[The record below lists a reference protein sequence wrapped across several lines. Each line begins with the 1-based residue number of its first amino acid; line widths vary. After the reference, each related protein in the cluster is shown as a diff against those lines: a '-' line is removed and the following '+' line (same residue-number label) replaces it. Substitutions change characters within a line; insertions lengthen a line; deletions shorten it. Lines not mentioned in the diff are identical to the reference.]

1 MRNNSKANL
10 VASAP
15 LWASAIVIMGLI
27 LVQSSRMI
35 GSRAQAEMVS
45 SSGGYTVM
53 TVDGGTDEVLV
64 ILDERSE
71 EMFVY
76 RVENQR
82 SVDIKER
89 VSLSKLFTDARAAAQ
104 GG

>member
-1 MRNNSKANL
+1 MRTQSKDNL
-10 VASAP
+10 VSSGP
-15 LWASAIVIMGLI
+15 LWASAIVILGLI
-27 LVQSSRMI
+27 LVQSSRLV

-45 SSGGYTVM
+45 NSGGYTVM
-53 TVDGGTDEVLV
+53 TADGGTDEVLI

-89 VSLSKLFTDARAAAQ
+89 VSLSQLFTDARAAAQ

>member
-1 MRNNSKANL
+1 MRDESRANL
-10 VASAP
+10 AASAP
-15 LWASAIVIMGLI
+15 LWASALVILALI
-27 LVQSSRMI
+27 LVQSSRM
-35 GSRAQAEMVS
+35 GGNRALAEMVS

-53 TVDGGTDEVLV
+53 TADGGTDEVLL

-71 EMFVY
+71 ELFVY

-82 SVDIKER
+82 SVDMKER
-89 VSLSKLFTDARAAAQ
+89 ISLSRLFSDARAAAQ

>member
-1 MRNNSKANL
+1 MRTQSKENL

-15 LWASAIVIMGLI
+15 LWASAIVILGLT
-27 LVQSSRMI
+27 LVQSSRLT

-53 TVDGGTDEVLV
+53 TADGGTDEVLI

-82 SVDIKER
+82 SVDLKER
-89 VSLSKLFTDARAAAQ
+89 VSLSQLFTDARAAAQ

>member
-1 MRNNSKANL
+1 MRDESRANL
-10 VASAP
+10 AASAP
-15 LWASAIVIMGLI
+15 LWASALVILALI
-27 LVQSSRMI
+27 LVQSSRM
-35 GSRAQAEMVS
+35 GGNRAQAEMVS

-53 TVDGGTDEVLV
+53 TADGGTDEVLL

-71 EMFVY
+71 ELFVY

-82 SVDIKER
+82 SVDMKER
-89 VSLSKLFTDARAAAQ
+89 ISLSRLFSDARAAAQ